1 MKISMLKMKSSFT
14 ILKVKV
20 ILSLS
25 MQIPGLEDRVLEEL
39 DGEHNQDIIGM
50 NIDQKIRKK
59 WRNSKSSKK
68 GIVDKEKVPLE

>member
-50 NIDQKIRKK
+50 NINKSKI
-59 WRNSKSSKK
+59 
-68 GIVDKEKVPLE
+68 

>member
-20 ILSLS
+20 SLS

-50 NIDQKIRKK
+50 NINKFKK
-59 WRNSKSSKK
+59 
-68 GIVDKEKVPLE
+68 

>member
-20 ILSLS
+20 SLS

-50 NIDQKIRKK
+50 NINQK
-59 WRNSKSSKK
+59 N
-68 GIVDKEKVPLE
+68 KEKVTPQQIS

>member
-25 MQIPGLEDRVLEEL
+25 MQIPGLEDKVLEEL

-50 NIDQKIRKK
+50 NIDQKVRKK
-59 WRNSKSSKK
+59 
-68 GIVDKEKVPLE
+68 

>member
-1 MKISMLKMKSSFT
+1 MKTSMLKMKSSFT

-50 NIDQKIRKK
+50 NINQKVRKK
-59 WRNSKSSKK
+59 
-68 GIVDKEKVPLE
+68 

>member
-59 WRNSKSSKK
+59 WCNSKFSKK
-68 GIVDKEKVPLE
+68 GLVYKVKVPLQ

>member
-50 NIDQKIRKK
+50 NIKQK
-59 WRNSKSSKK
+59 
-68 GIVDKEKVPLE
+68 